1 MAEEVYILGVARTPF
16 GSFGGSLASL
26 KATKLGAVAIK
37 EALNRANVQPN
48 EPNEVFMGNVLT
60 AGVGQAPARQAALFA
75 GIDKSVP
82 ATTVNKVCA
91 SGMKSV
97 IIGAQSIKAGDNRI
111 VVAGG
116 MESMSNV
123 PYYNKAVRWG
133 SKMGNVELIDGL
145 IYDGLWDVYSDQHMG
160 SCAEVCAL
168 EMNIPREEQDEYARL
183 SYERAAKAW
192 QEGYMKWEVT
202 PVEIETRK
210 GTIVVE
216 EDEEYK
222 RVDFEKMKKLRP
234 VFKKEG
240 TITAANASTIN
251 DGAAALVVA
260 GKSYVEEKGLKPI
273 ARIVSWADAAEDPV
287 WFTIAPTDAATKA
300 LKKAG
305 LSKEDIDY
313 WEINEAFSVVVLANV
328 KKLGLDLN
336 KVNVFGGAV
345 SIGHPIGA
353 SGARIII
360 TLLNVLRIKGGR
372 FGLASICN
380 GGGGASAI
388 IVEWLGN

>member
-16 GSFGGSLASL
+16 GSFGSSLAPL
-26 KATKLGAVAIK
+26 KATELGAAAIK
-37 EALNRANVQPN
+37 EALNRSGVQPN
-48 EPNEVFMGNVLT
+48 EPNEVFMGNVLS

-97 IIGAQSIKAGDNRI
+97 IIGAQSIKAGDNKV

-123 PYYNKAVRWG
+123 PYYNKSQRWG

-168 EMNIPREEQDEYARL
+168 EMHIPREEQDEYARL

-192 QEGYMKWEVT
+192 QDGHMNWEVT
-202 PVEIETRK
+202 PVEVKTRK
-210 GTIVVE
+210 GTVVVD

-234 VFKKEG
+234 VFKQEG

-251 DGAAALVVA
+251 DGAAALVIA
-260 GKSYVEEKGLKPI
+260 GKSYVEERGLKPI
-273 ARIVSWADAAEDPV
+273 ARIVSWADAAEDPI
-287 WFTIAPTDAATKA
+287 WFTIAPTDAASRA
-300 LKKAG
+300 LQKAG
-305 LSKEDIDY
+305 LSKDDIDY
-313 WEINEAFSVVVLANV
+313 WEINEAFAVVVLANV
-328 KKLGLDLN
+328 KKLGLDIN

-360 TLLNVLRIKGGR
+360 TLLNVLRVKGGR
-372 FGLASICN
+372 YGLASICN
-380 GGGGASAI
+380 GGGGASAM